1 MNNKP
6 SLFSHRVLMPTF
18 FGAAW
23 KAMRNE
29 AAEESE
35 SQQRRRKPRWKQ
47 FCPWL
52 HTGAGKLLGKGYLTK
67 FRMPVTNCHSTCP
80 NMSKMLALLEI
91 PFGDWNN
98 QACTHINDKDHRR
111 SAIKLSQS
119 AFQERQRKGKS
130 VSWQCFPTI
139 GRAYACCFTFL
150 YWHTGQAGDAEYH
163 RRLPQPWVIPSKTQ
177 IESKGEGS
185 FWKRQ
190 RQELRETEGQRQK

>member
-111 SAIKLSQS
+111 SATKLSQS
-119 AFQERQRKGKS
+119 APSPLGHTSQARR
-130 VSWQCFPTI
+130 PNH
-139 GRAYACCFTFL
+139 
-150 YWHTGQAGDAEYH
+150 YW
-163 RRLPQPWVIPSKTQ
+163 RRSSKKWCGIVPWPPA
-177 IESKGEGS
+177 
-185 FWKRQ
+185 
-190 RQELRETEGQRQK
+190 